1 MEAGTLRTHVGVF
14 VAGMDAGRAYND
26 FPYMAGQWIPDEYW
40 AIRGWRGFFENTA
53 AVQLHHRVLAGTTL
67 VSVFTTW
74 ALFRGRLLP
83 RASHH
88 LLNGL
93 AAMTAVQVSPQN
105 KLRPTKAWRVW
116 DLGSSIAG
124 LFLMLTIKQ
133 AVGYVWKSALHC
145 IHDLPWYMTSVV
157 VSDRQ
162 LTMHLC

>member
-1 MEAGTLRTHVGVF
+1 MHTHAGVF

-67 VSVFTTW
+67 VSVLTTW
-74 ALFRGRLLP
+74 ALFRGRHLP
-83 RASHH
+83 RASHQ

-105 KLRPTKAWRVW
+105 NLHLTKAWIVW
-116 DLGSSIAG
+116 QFNSWPIFDAHI
-124 LFLMLTIKQ
+124 
-133 AVGYVWKSALHC
+133 
-145 IHDLPWYMTSVV
+145 
-157 VSDRQ
+157 
-162 LTMHLC
+162 